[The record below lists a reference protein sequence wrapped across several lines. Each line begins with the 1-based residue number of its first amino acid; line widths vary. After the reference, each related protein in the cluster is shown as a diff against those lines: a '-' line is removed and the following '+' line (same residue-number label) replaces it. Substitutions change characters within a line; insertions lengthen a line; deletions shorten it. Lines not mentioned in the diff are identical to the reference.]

1 MSRKLV
7 SCATLSCSCCS
18 PARSIDLW
26 TSFHGCVSPRMDVLS
41 RHPWAHRVEQLLRCS
56 SSLSEST
63 RVWKHFTRQPAC
75 SKRGFD
81 MRRFNDLVQ
90 WHKASGQPVVVHD
103 LTLTPQSQ
111 VLIVRF
117 PWGAWVW
124 HRPTAIQ
131 VEHNGRVEQLPIVD
145 LTRLIQLGL
154 VGLGVVIITIISFGP
169 DGVTVKPVVDVTEIA
184 LAGVTVWGTMLLLL
198 RRMRKA
204 SKR

>member
-1 MSRKLV
+1 MSREQV
-7 SCATLSCSCCS
+7 SCGILSCSCCS

-41 RHPWAHRVEQLLRCS
+41 RHPWAQRVEQLLRS

-63 RVWKHFTRQPAC
+63 RVWEVEVTSARAWKHVTRQPAC
-75 SKRGFD
+75 SKRGCA

-90 WHKASGQPVVVHD
+90 WQKTSGQSVVVHD

-111 VLIVRF
+111 VLIIRF

-124 HRPTAIQ
+124 QRSTALQ
-131 VEHNGRVEQLPIVD
+131 VERNGRVEQLPIVD

-154 VGLGVVIITIISFGP
+154 VGLGVVIITIVSF
-169 DGVTVKPVVDVTEIA
+169 VQFA
-184 LAGVTVWGTMLLLL
+184 
-198 RRMRKA
+198 RRKENV
-204 SKR
+204 S

>member
-1 MSRKLV
+1 
-7 SCATLSCSCCS
+7 
-18 PARSIDLW
+18 
-26 TSFHGCVSPRMDVLS
+26 
-41 RHPWAHRVEQLLRCS
+41 
-56 SSLSEST
+56 
-63 RVWKHFTRQPAC
+63 
-75 SKRGFD
+75 

-131 VEHNGRVEQLPIVD
+131 VERNGRVERLPIVD

-154 VGLGVVIITIISFGP
+154 VGLLSGLWSYASLLDP
-169 DGVTVKPVVDVTEIA
+169 
-184 LAGVTVWGTMLLLL
+184 LASPQSTWHRCSTHAPETNSSSPYRQMAG
-198 RRMRKA
+198 
-204 SKR
+204 